1 MATTRAATVG
11 PPDAAA
17 ARVLRPVAARG
28 AAIPGAVVP
37 ETPEA
42 ALEAEALEA
51 AALEVE
57 VHGATTAPAMTV
69 VAVRIRATGTLVEVT
84 RATAI
89 HGAAIPVV
97 RTPAA
102 VSPVAPSLVGTPVV
116 ASSAA
121 VVRGTL
127 VRVARLAVE
136 VARVREAMGVVVT
149 PVVLTLAVEVALG
162 KEATRAARAIARTT
176 GVTAVTPAAAIP
188 RIAAIRVGIRVGT
201 MTVANRDKA
210 TTRAVASQE
219 EAVRKTEVTRAA
231 RVDEAATRGR
241 AARTVTTVKAG
252 VRPMIGTDAPIRQG
266 RIGAQIGGLAISE
279 IVVRTIASAATRVVR
294 RASVAINLIV
304 VKVMVGA
311 ATRGVRKASGDTNR
325 VAIVAMAPRSV

>member
-1 MATTRAATVG
+1 M
-11 PPDAAA
+11 
-17 ARVLRPVAARG
+17 
-28 AAIPGAVVP
+28 
-37 ETPEA
+37 
-42 ALEAEALEA
+42 
-51 AALEVE
+51 
-57 VHGATTAPAMTV
+57 
-69 VAVRIRATGTLVEVT
+69 
-84 RATAI
+84 
-89 HGAAIPVV
+89 
-97 RTPAA
+97 
-102 VSPVAPSLVGTPVV
+102 
-116 ASSAA
+116 
-121 VVRGTL
+121 VRGTL

-201 MTVANRDKA
+201 MIVANRDKA

-294 RASVAINLIV
+294 RASVTINPIVVRVMVGAATRGVRKASGDTNPIV
-304 VKVMVGA
+304 VKAIVAA

>member
-1 MATTRAATVG
+1 M
-11 PPDAAA
+11 
-17 ARVLRPVAARG
+17 
-28 AAIPGAVVP
+28 VP

-42 ALEAEALEA
+42 ALEA

-201 MTVANRDKA
+201 MIVANRDKA

-294 RASVAINLIV
+294 RASVAISPIVVKVMVGAATRVVRRASVAINLIV